1 MSILTRFK
9 DIMASNINA
18 MLDKCEDPAKM
29 IDQYLRNAKSDL
41 AKVKS
46 ETAAVMAEEVRANRE
61 MQANA
66 DSITR
71 YEALAAKAVA
81 AGEEDD
87 ALEFLEE
94 QSRLEGNQAALIS
107 TYNLAAANAKKMRE
121 LYNKLVADIKI
132 LDNKRNALKA
142 KVSIAKTQERV
153 NSIGANAGKYG
164 ATLGKFED
172 MERRVDERL
181 DKAMAEAELDMQSC
195 GSLSELEQKYS
206 TGSASA
212 QEKLAALK
220 AKLNA
225 DTAE

>member
-1 MSILTRFK
+1 MSILARFR

-18 MLDKCEDPAKM
+18 ALDKCEDPAKM
-29 IDQYLRNAKSDL
+29 IDQYLRNARSDL

-46 ETAAVMAEEVRANRE
+46 ETAAVMAEEVRASRE
-61 MQANA
+61 LQANT

-81 AGEEDD
+81 AGEEAE

-94 QSRLEGNQAALIS
+94 QSRLESNQPALVS

-121 LYNKLVADIKI
+121 LYNKLIEDIKV
-132 LDNKRNALKA
+132 LDNKRAALKA
-142 KVSIAKTQERV
+142 KVSVTKTQEKV
-153 NSIGANAGKYG
+153 NAIGANAGKYG

-172 MERRVDERL
+172 MERRVDARL
-181 DKAMAEAELDMQSC
+181 DKAMAEAELDMQSS
-195 GSLSELEQKYS
+195 GSLKELEKKY
-206 TGSASA
+206 TVGSVSA

-220 AKLNA
+220 AKMNA
-225 DTAE
+225 DAGE

>member
-18 MLDKCEDPAKM
+18 ALDRCEDPAKM

-46 ETAAVMAEEVRANRE
+46 ETAAVMAEEVRAKRE
-61 MQANA
+61 LQANT

-94 QSRLEGNQAALIS
+94 QSRLESNHTTLVN
-107 TYNLAAANAKKMRE
+107 TYNLSASNAKNMRE

-132 LDNKRNALKA
+132 LESKRTAIKA
-142 KVSIAKTQERV
+142 KVSVAKTQETV
-153 NSIGANAGKYG
+153 NSIGANSGKYG
-164 ATLGKFED
+164 ATLSKFED
-172 MERRVDERL
+172 MEKRVDARL
-181 DKAMAEAELDMQSC
+181 DKAMAEADLDMHSS
-195 GSLSELEQKYS
+195 GNLSELEKKYTS
-206 TGSASA
+206 GSVTAK
-212 QEKLAALK
+212 EKLAALK
-220 AKLNA
+220 AKMNA
-225 DTAE
+225 DANE